1 MIVCECA
8 SVDGL
13 AVMLTVQLILCPLAN
28 EELIKGGLGAR
39 GGERVLVPEEAR
51 LTSSIAATLG
61 PILGGLLTDKASW

>member
-13 AVMLTVQLILCPLAN
+13 AVMLMMKLILCRLAS

-39 GGERVLVPEEAR
+39 GGECVLASEWSR
-51 LTSSIAATLG
+51 LTASIAATLG